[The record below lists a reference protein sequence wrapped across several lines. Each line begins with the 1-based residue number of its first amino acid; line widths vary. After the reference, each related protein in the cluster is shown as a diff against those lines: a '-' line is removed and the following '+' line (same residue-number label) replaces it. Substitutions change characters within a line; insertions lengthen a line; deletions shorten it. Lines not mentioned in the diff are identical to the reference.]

1 MLYSSELLDTPMPVL
16 VSSISVLV
24 SCPDSHKS
32 SVLSFVDVHFAS
44 TEAEGGAH
52 DSKR

>member
-1 MLYSSELLDTPMPVL
+1 MLYSSELLDTLTRVL
-16 VSSISVLV
+16 VSSISV